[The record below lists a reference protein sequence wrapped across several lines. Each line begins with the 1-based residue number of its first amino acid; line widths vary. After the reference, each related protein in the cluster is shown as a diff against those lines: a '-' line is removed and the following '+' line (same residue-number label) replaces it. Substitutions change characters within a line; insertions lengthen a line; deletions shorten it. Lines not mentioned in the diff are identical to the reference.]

1 MCAQFATESVGR
13 DVVDESLDAV
23 DLDDGEKLAVALL
36 ELRVAG
42 DVDLAQL
49 ELELPAQLRQNR
61 ASALAQVA
69 AGRVVEDDFA
79 YGYRPR
85 VVVASDTRC
94 TARP

>member
-1 MCAQFATESVGR
+1 MCAQFATERVGR
-13 DVVDESLDAV
+13 NVVDEGLGAV
-23 DLDDGEKLAVALL
+23 DLDDGKKFAVALL

-69 AGRVVEDDFA
+69 AGRVVEDDV
-79 YGYRPR
+79 R
-85 VVVASDTRC
+85 DTGR
-94 TARP
+94 A